1 MRCIICGI
9 DRTGKSTFIKNILRH
24 YGPHLV
30 IHSSSPPKDIEYPH
44 QYQKEYYH
52 KFFDALSSNT
62 DIIFDRG
69 HLDEYVYGPL
79 YRGQSDLSYIKEL
92 ESTSPLNTILVFL
105 HTTDVSF
112 LKDDGKS
119 IDYTKRELEQ
129 TQLQEAFDKS
139 LIIKKISIKVNNGS
153 SYRSTMEIFNEFKKY
168 MDKL

>member
-1 MRCIICGI
+1 MRVIICGI
-9 DRTGKSTFIKNILRH
+9 DRTGKSSFIENILRH
-24 YGPHLV
+24 YGPHPV
-30 IHSSSPPKDIEYPH
+30 IHSSSPPKGIGCPH

-52 KFFDALSSNT
+52 KFFDVLTHNT

-69 HLDEYVYGPL
+69 HLDEYVYGPM

-105 HTTDVSF
+105 YTTDTSF

-129 TQLQEAFDKS
+129 TQLQEAFNKS
-139 LIIKKISIKVNNGS
+139 LIVKKISIKVNDGS
-153 SYRSTMEIFNEFKKY
+153 SYRSPLEIFNEFKNY